1 MSTESLGLLW
11 TAGLDQPADTLPVC
25 LCSVF
30 KAFQNPP
37 LLSLL
42 GQKGCPLQ
50 LLAAQMQGMI
60 SHPRQWGPSSP
71 RVSMTLSSAL

>member
-1 MSTESLGLLW
+1 MDRKPWPPVDSWSRP
-11 TAGLDQPADTLPVC
+11 PADTLPVC

-37 LLSLL
+37 LLGLL

-50 LLAAQMQGMI
+50 LLAAQIQ
-60 SHPRQWGPSSP
+60 
-71 RVSMTLSSAL
+71 V